1 MSAPTA
7 EYTVNWIV
15 VQNASKIWLWYLLN
29 SSTSAGYRL
38 LVDRWRRRCSDT
50 RGAEVLVERR
60 LPCAVL
66 LHLGDRVVDLG
77 LQLGVALLHA
87 DAIALLG
94 ERLADDLEH
103 ARTLGRVTGQDD
115 LVGGHRVDRTVLER
129 LDTCGVGVVLL

>member
-1 MSAPTA
+1 MISVNGVLRTTLTYAAPIQLSMGTGESRIAASSVPRTSAPMA

-87 DAIALLG
+87 DA
-94 ERLADDLEH
+94 
-103 ARTLGRVTGQDD
+103 
-115 LVGGHRVDRTVLER
+115 
-129 LDTCGVGVVLL
+129 